1 MADNAGSAYPPHSA
15 MKVSTIQPT
24 PNPNA
29 FKFLVDR
36 PLVPPGQSRSY
47 SEPEQAR
54 NDVLAQGLFAVP
66 HVSTLF
72 FCENFVTVTMTPQ
85 ADWRAVAEQVT
96 SLLESHIDGDDPAA
110 GTAGDDPLAAL
121 PQGGDPEL
129 MQRIGALLDDRV
141 RPALAG
147 DGGGLQIIGLE
158 GKTLFI
164 RYQGACGSCPSSTA
178 GTLMAIQNLL
188 QAEIDEDLVVTMG

>member
-1 MADNAGSAYPPHSA
+1 
-15 MKVSTIQPT
+15 MKVTTIQPT

-54 NDVLAQGLFAVP
+54 QDVLAQGLFAVP
-66 HVSTLF
+66 NVATLF
-72 FCENFVTVTMTPQ
+72 FCENFVTVTMTAQ

-96 SLLESHIDGDDPAA
+96 NLLESHIEGDEPA
-110 GTAGDDPLAAL
+110 GGEPAGDDPLAAL

-129 MQRIGALLDDRV
+129 MQRISALLDDRV

-147 DGGGLQIIGLE
+147 DGGGLQVIGLE